1 MNIPA
6 NLKYTKDHEW
16 VKIEVEVRGG
26 ELVIH
31 RVNGKEVLRYERPQL
46 DPEGRV
52 VSAGELIRAGAPM
65 ILRFGYNALQAE
77 GQPVWFRNIEL
88 KSLEE

>member
-1 MNIPA
+1 M
-6 NLKYTKDHEW
+6 LE
-16 VKIEVEVRGG
+16 
-26 ELVIH
+26 IH
-31 RVNGKEVLRYERPQL
+31 RVNGKEVLRYQRPQL

-52 VSAGELIRAGAPM
+52 VSAEPLIKVGAVRQ
-65 ILRFGYNALQAE
+65 LGFGHIALQAE